1 MTDDGFRE
9 FVEIRYADLV
19 RTAYLLTGSRHA
31 AEDLVQ
37 IALMRAMR
45 RWRQVDQPMAYVR
58 QIMVNERTKL
68 WRRFGSR
75 ELLAGF
81 TGSWRS
87 HTPPEP
93 SRDLA
98 DEVVTRHEVLGA
110 LHHLPPRMRAVLV
123 LRYWEDLTEAQTAEM
138 LGCSVGTVKSQT
150 SRALTRLRTAL
161 LATPRPATPEGTAR
175 RGQVGAGAL
184 TVVPATTRMEEPS
197 DDR

>member
-45 RWRQVDQPMAYVR
+45 RWSQVDEPMAYVR
-58 QIMVNERTKL
+58 RIMVNERTRL

-75 ELLAGF
+75 ELLAGV

-87 HTPPEP
+87 PSEP
-93 SRDLA
+93 GRDLA
-98 DEVVTRHEVLGA
+98 HDVVVRDEMLAA

-123 LRYWEDLTEAQTAEM
+123 LRYWEDLTEAQIADA
-138 LGCSVGTVKSQT
+138 LGCSVGTVKSQS
-150 SRALTRLRTAL
+150 SRALARLRAVL
-161 LATPRPATPEGTAR
+161 PAAPPRPVTSEQPAPCRDVDKSSLAAVPDASR
-175 RGQVGAGAL
+175 R
-184 TVVPATTRMEEPS
+184 RDPS
-197 DDR
+197 DGR

>member
-45 RWRQVDQPMAYVR
+45 RWSQVDEPMAYVR
-58 QIMVNERTKL
+58 RIMVNERTRL

-75 ELLAGF
+75 ELLAGV

-87 HTPPEP
+87 PSEP
-93 SRDLA
+93 GRDLA
-98 DEVVTRHEVLGA
+98 HDVVVRDEMLAA

-123 LRYWEDLTEAQTAEM
+123 LRYWEDLTEAQIADV
-138 LGCSVGTVKSQT
+138 LGCSVGTVKSQS
-150 SRALTRLRTAL
+150 SRALARLRAVL
-161 LATPRPATPEGTAR
+161 PAAPPRPVTSEQPAPCRDVGKGSLAAVPDASR
-175 RGQVGAGAL
+175 R
-184 TVVPATTRMEEPS
+184 RDPS
-197 DDR
+197 DGR

>member
-9 FVEIRYADLV
+9 FVEIRYADLI

-75 ELLAGF
+75 EFLAGF
-81 TGSWRS
+81 TGSWR
-87 HTPPEP
+87 TQAEP
-93 SRDLA
+93 DRSRDLA
-98 DEVVTRHEVLGA
+98 DDVVTRDEVLGA

-123 LRYWEDLTEAQTAEM
+123 LRYWEDLTEAQIAEL
-138 LGCSVGTVKSQT
+138 LGCSVGTVKSQA
-150 SRALTRLRTAL
+150 SRALARLRAAL
-161 LATPRPATPEGTAR
+161 LATPPPAAPEGAAR
-175 RGQVGAGAL
+175 HGEVGGGSL
-184 TVVPATTRMEEPS
+184 TVVPATTKLEEPS
-197 DDR
+197 DGR

>member
-9 FVEIRYADLV
+9 FVEVRYTDLI

-45 RWRQVDQPMAYVR
+45 RWRQVDEPMAYVR
-58 QIMVNERTKL
+58 RIMVNERTRL

-75 ELLAGF
+75 ELLAGV

-87 HTPPEP
+87 PTEP
-93 SRDLA
+93 GRDLA
-98 DEVVTRHEVLGA
+98 QDVVVRDEMLAA

-123 LRYWEDLTEAQTAEM
+123 LRYWEDLSEAQIADA
-138 LGCSVGTVKSQT
+138 LGCSVGTVKSQS
-150 SRALTRLRTAL
+150 SRALARLRTVLPASPGRPVTPARQAPRHDVDKGS
-161 LATPRPATPEGTAR
+161 LAAVPDASRR
-175 RGQVGAGAL
+175 RG
-184 TVVPATTRMEEPS
+184 PS
-197 DDR
+197 DGR

>member
-9 FVEIRYADLV
+9 FVEIRYTDLI

-45 RWRQVDQPMAYVR
+45 RWRQVDEPMAYVR
-58 QIMVNERTKL
+58 RIMVNERTRL

-75 ELLAGF
+75 EFLAGV

-87 HTPPEP
+87 QTEP
-93 SRDLA
+93 GRDIA
-98 DEVVTRHEVLGA
+98 HDVAVRDEVLAA

-123 LRYWEDLTEAQTAEM
+123 LRYWEDLSESQVADV
-138 LGCSVGTVKSQT
+138 LGCSVGTVKSQS
-150 SRALTRLRTAL
+150 SRALARLRAVLPAAPSRPMTSQRAAPQRRVGEGS
-161 LATPRPATPEGTAR
+161 LAAVADVSR
-175 RGQVGAGAL
+175 RRDPNDG
-184 TVVPATTRMEEPS
+184 R
-197 DDR
+197 

>member
-45 RWRQVDQPMAYVR
+45 RWSQVDEPMAYVR
-58 QIMVNERTKL
+58 RIMVNERTRL

-75 ELLAGF
+75 ELLAGV

-87 HTPPEP
+87 PSEP
-93 SRDLA
+93 GRDLA
-98 DEVVTRHEVLGA
+98 HDVVVRDEMLAA

-123 LRYWEDLTEAQTAEM
+123 LRYWEDLTEAQIADA
-138 LGCSVGTVKSQT
+138 LGCSVGTVKSQS
-150 SRALTRLRTAL
+150 SRALARLRAVL
-161 LATPRPATPEGTAR
+161 PAARPGR
-175 RGQVGAGAL
+175 
-184 TVVPATTRMEEPS
+184 
-197 DDR
+197 

>member
-45 RWRQVDQPMAYVR
+45 RWSQVDEPMAYVR
-58 QIMVNERTKL
+58 RIMVNERTRL

-75 ELLAGF
+75 ELLAGV

-87 HTPPEP
+87 PSEP
-93 SRDLA
+93 GRDLA
-98 DEVVTRHEVLGA
+98 HDVVVRDEMLAA

-123 LRYWEDLTEAQTAEM
+123 LRYWEDLTEAQIADA
-138 LGCSVGTVKSQT
+138 LGCSVGTVKSQS
-150 SRALTRLRTAL
+150 SRALARLRAVL
-161 LATPRPATPEGTAR
+161 PAAPPRPVTSEQPAPCRDVGKGSLAAVPDASR
-175 RGQVGAGAL
+175 R
-184 TVVPATTRMEEPS
+184 RDPS
-197 DDR
+197 DGR